1 MKQFYELPRTIKM
14 LTRGQNIFT
23 CQIELMLRF
32 RKYTKSKELQKL
44 PTTNQTPFYN
54 SKYPDDIKARVPET
68 DTVQRVPETDTVQRV
83 PETDTVQRVPETDT
97 VQRVPET
104 DTVQRVP
111 ETDTVQR
118 VPESGS
124 KYKQIKSPM
133 NLSIIF
139 LFKTSEP

>member
-1 MKQFYELPRTIKM
+1 M

-97 VQRVPET
+97 A
-104 DTVQRVP
+104 QRVP

-133 NLSIIF
+133 NSPSSSYL
-139 LFKTSEP
+139 KPVNHNCR